1 MKTSILEHRTTIQ
14 TVLRGVAWLL
24 WIALAFMTV
33 YFRILENAGQ
43 AVRGAWAFGALFLGP
58 PAVAF
63 SGFAGAFGAFTQKQV
78 ARGAAWSVLMVLG
91 IAGVVFLML
100 QVRGF
105 QG

>member
-1 MKTSILEHRTTIQ
+1 M
-14 TVLRGVAWLL
+14 L
-24 WIALAFMTV
+24 WIALGFMTV

-43 AVRGAWAFGALFLGP
+43 AVPGARAFGALFLGS

-63 SGFAGAFGAFTQKQV
+63 SGFAGAFGAFTQQDS
-78 ARGAAWSVLMVLG
+78 AWGAVWSVLMVLG
-91 IAGVVFLML
+91 SADVVFLML